1 MRRSDREITDMDRIM
16 EIVRRQS
23 VCCVAFQDAPCPYL
37 IPMNYGADLENGRL
51 VLYFHGAAAGTKLDR
66 LKADPHV
73 SFTIVGGSRV
83 LLNLGEACKSTA
95 GFDSVC
101 GTGAAEIVPEEEKRK
116 GLAVLMNHAAECE
129 SLAAGNGAAGR
140 ETPPFSETSFSDQAV
155 DAVTVWRIK
164 AAAVTGKH
172 HD

>member
-23 VCCVAFQDAPCPYL
+23 VCCVAFQDTPCPYL
-37 IPMNYGADLENGRL
+37 IPMNYGAVLENGRL

-66 LKADPHV
+66 IKADPHV

-83 LLNLGEACKSTA
+83 LLNAEEACKSTA

-101 GTGAAEIVPEEEKRK
+101 GTGAAEMVPAEEKRK
-116 GLAVLMNHAAECE
+116 GLAVLMNHAAECGA
-129 SLAAGNGAAGR
+129 LAAGNGGADR
-140 ETPPFSETSFSDQAV
+140 ERPHFSESSFSDQTV
-155 DAVTVWRIK
+155 DAVTVWRIT
-164 AAAVTGKH
+164 AASVTGKH

>member
-23 VCCVAFQDAPCPYL
+23 VCCVAFQDTPCPYL
-37 IPMNYGADLENGRL
+37 IPMNYGAVLENGKL
-51 VLYFHGAAAGTKLDR
+51 VLYFHGAAVGTKLDR

-83 LLNLGEACKSTA
+83 SPNADEACKSTA

-101 GTGAAEIVPEEEKRK
+101 GTGTAKIVPENEKRR
-116 GLAVLMNHAAECE
+116 GLAVLMNHAAECGRLTE
-129 SLAAGNGAAGR
+129 ENGGPER
-140 ETPPFSETSFSDQAV
+140 EAPYFSESSFSDQAA
-155 DAVTVWRIK
+155 DAVIVWRIT